1 MFRNIL
7 FAIVLV
13 ILGVSFYYS
22 RDFQLI
28 AAGIA
33 VLLFGMS
40 FLERG
45 FESAASGTLY
55 KLVKKLS
62 NNFFL
67 SFLLG
72 ILATTILQ
80 SSSLITV
87 IAISFLSTGLLSLR
101 SGLGIVFG
109 ANLGTTSTAWIVAF
123 LGVKLSISALALP
136 LIFFGIVLQ
145 SRKVALQKSIGN
157 IMLGLG
163 GFFMGVY
170 LMQLGFADMEG
181 AAFLQTSSQN
191 PFLISAISLL
201 SGLAVTAILQSSGA
215 TMAIIITA
223 LVAGKIDFSQSL
235 AMAIGANIGTT
246 VTAILSSL
254 NAKLPGKQLAVG
266 HLVFNVLTGIV
277 ALLLLP
283 VFVYL
288 IQKGVDVLELDQ
300 NDQSLRLA
308 LFHTLF
314 NVLGVVLILPFTK
327 PLERLLKR
335 IPFKKQT
342 EASPLYLT
350 QFDKTI
356 PQAAYLALH
365 KETAHVLELL
375 ATHIYN
381 AVDKQFSQHN
391 ERLITMLTTS
401 DTKPFKALYY
411 DQIKPILA
419 QIQYT
424 AAELSGTYKTQQFSV
439 ISRLVAEISRD
450 FDHILKVK
458 KDNDLMQQEAFRAIY
473 TDLMR
478 HLQLASEILLH
489 IQKEKNG
496 ALVENQIEKR
506 KNAFDLFNTELVTRV
521 NQSIVKKQL
530 SPLAG
535 TTAIHTADYT
545 KHVVHKLSRS
555 THLLYKVDYLES
567 EAEIAFETDVS

>member
-28 AAGIA
+28 AAGVA

-62 NNFFL
+62 NSFFL

-72 ILATTILQ
+72 MLSTTILQ

-136 LIFFGIVLQ
+136 LIFFGILLQ

-181 AAFLQTSSQN
+181 AIFFQSSFQNTFLV
-191 PFLISAISLL
+191 SALAL
-201 SGLAVTAILQSSGA
+201 VSGIVVTAILQSSSA

-223 LVAGKIDFSQSL
+223 LVAGKIDFSESL

-246 VTAILSSL
+246 ITAILSSL
-254 NAKLPGKQLAVG
+254 NAKLPGKQLAIG
-266 HLVFNVLTGIV
+266 HLIFNLSTGIV

-283 VFVYL
+283 LFVFL
-288 IQKGVDVLELDQ
+288 IQKGVDVLELDP

-314 NVLGVVLILPFTK
+314 NVLGILLILPFTK
-327 PLERLLKR
+327 PLERFLKR
-335 IPFKKQT
+335 IRFKPDKAAQ
-342 EASPLYLT
+342 PKYLSHI
-350 QFDKTI
+350 DKAV
-356 PQAAYLALH
+356 PQSAYLALF
-365 KETAHVLELL
+365 KETGHILQVL
-375 ATHIYN
+375 AKQIYG
-381 AVDKQFSQHN
+381 AVDNRFNHQHGS
-391 ERLITMLTTS
+391 LLVMLTTS
-401 DTKPFKALYY
+401 DEKSFKAMYY
-411 DQIKPILA
+411 DEIKPLLA
-419 QIQYT
+419 QVQYT

-450 FDHILKVK
+450 FDHILNVK
-458 KDNDLMQQEAFRAIY
+458 RDKDLMEQDTFKSIY
-473 TDLMR
+473 TDLLR
-478 HLQLASEILLH
+478 HLQLASETLVSGFD
-489 IQKEKNG
+489 EKNDSSVE
-496 ALVENQIEKR
+496 ALIDKR
-506 KNAFDLFNTELVTRV
+506 SDAFDLYNRHLVKHV
-521 NQSIVKKQL
+521 NQAIVNNEL

-545 KHVVHKLSRS
+545 KRVVHKLSRA
-555 THLLYKVDYLES
+555 THLLFKVDYLEL
-567 EAEIAFETDVS
+567 EAEIAFEKDE